1 MNIFIGNPSHQ
12 DYYQGNLGRKAMET
26 AGETL
31 SRAQRAQRAKSIAN
45 EISVHKSAIGE
56 LQKKH
61 GQFKRDHN
69 RRADYDWK
77 DNNARAERLDRLIT
91 NSGLTRAEIASSAGI
106 TPQHLSRV
114 LRVKNTP
121 LGKQLERDIRAA
133 VEELQKKHGQFK
145 RDHNRRADYDWKDN
159 NARAERL
166 NQIIV
171 DSGLKRVEIAAHIG
185 ITPQHLSRVLRVK
198 SAPLGKQLERRIE
211 KAIANLKKRGSD

>member
-1 MNIFIGNPSHQ
+1 
-12 DYYQGNLGRKAMET
+12 MET

-45 EISVHKSAIGE
+45 EISVHKSAIG
-56 LQKKH
+56 
-61 GQFKRDHN
+61 
-69 RRADYDWK
+69 
-77 DNNARAERLDRLIT
+77 
-91 NSGLTRAEIASSAGI
+91 
-106 TPQHLSRV
+106 
-114 LRVKNTP
+114 
-121 LGKQLERDIRAA
+121 
-133 VEELQKKHGQFK
+133 ELQKKHGQFK